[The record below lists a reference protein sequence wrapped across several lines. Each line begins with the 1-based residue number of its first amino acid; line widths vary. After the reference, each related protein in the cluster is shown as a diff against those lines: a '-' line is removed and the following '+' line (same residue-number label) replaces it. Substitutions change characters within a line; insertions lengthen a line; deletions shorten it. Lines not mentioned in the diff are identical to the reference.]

1 MSGLAAKCTVFR
13 KITLSRLN
21 RIVNGNELISQTGVS
36 VVVVLE
42 DAYLND
48 VKCPLR

>member
-1 MSGLAAKCTVFR
+1 MSGLAAKCTVLR
-13 KITLSRLN
+13 KITFSRLN

-42 DAYLND
+42 DVSLND